1 MLNIQKSKLNEINN
15 IKIVKLQED
24 LTIVEINDVKIDY
37 GEVIQRAK

>member
-15 IKIVKLQED
+15 KKIVKLQED